1 MTLEETLRQ
10 SLTGHLSDEKS
21 EVDVKIAARIAEEF
35 AIKFHL
41 WMLANDTQENAEQ
54 FFGFTDEDMMNVF
67 KQQTGL

>member
-1 MTLEETLRQ
+1 MTLKDIFRQ
-10 SLTGHLSDEKS
+10 NLAAQLS
-21 EVDVKIAARIAEEF
+21 EVDMQVATMIAEEF